1 MPQYVKVGGTWSLVD
16 ETANCGYIKVGG
28 TWRTVTDS
36 YVKVAGTW
44 RNVCAPV
51 VTTTTTTTTTT
62 TAAPTTTTTAA
73 PTTTTT
79 AAPTPAGITPTFG
92 ANTSTSN
99 GFTGSVTNYQGG
111 PSWNAN
117 VSAGSIAFGTP
128 SGSTLPFTVT
138 GLNAAQSATVTVF
151 TVQAGF
157 TNGSNTTTAAALP
170 AITSLN
176 VTNVDNTGGTLNWSS
191 VGQQSYCLSASPGGL
206 SINGSCGALATS
218 RNISFGS
225 PGTTYTITLTIY
237 SGSSQ
242 TGNSVSAQTSF
253 ITTGAATTTTTTT
266 TAAPTTTTTAAATT
280 TTTTTTAAPT
290 TTTTTT
296 TTAAP
301 GGCTVGGPCGSGYTC
316 YPEGF
321 YTYYTYNAACNCIYS
336 DGFC

>member
-28 TWRTVTDS
+28 TWRTVTNS

-79 AAPTPAGITPTFG
+79 AAPTPAGITPIFG

-99 GFTGSVTNYQGG
+99 GFTGSVTNYQGQG
-111 PSWNAN
+111 GLSWNAN
-117 VSAGSIAFGTP
+117 VSAGSIAFSSP

-206 SINGSCGALATS
+206 SINGSCGAFATS

-253 ITTGAATTTTTTT
+253 ITTG
-266 TAAPTTTTTAAATT
+266 AATT